1 MEETG
6 EIQMSRLV
14 AIEEAISETTHIGVL
29 KVTQKK
35 VSILTKVIS
44 AQQADKV
51 TMAEVV
57 DNWASIAWEQA
68 KNQGLVSDAMLKQG
82 NEAMVIKLRKGI
94 EKDIKVGIS
103 KIVKKKLQMMG
114 DKE

>member
-1 MEETG
+1 
-6 EIQMSRLV
+6 MSKLV
-14 AIEEAISETTHIGVL
+14 AVEEAVSETTHIGVL

-35 VSILTKVIS
+35 VAILTKVIS
-44 AQQADKV
+44 AQQAGKV

-68 KNQGLVSDAMLKQG
+68 KNQGLVTDAMLKQG
-82 NEAMVIKLRKGI
+82 KEAVVVKLHKGI
-94 EKDIKVGIS
+94 EKNIKVDMS

-114 DKE
+114 DT